1 VKGTVEV
8 RPLGNIAD
16 VKVAPES
23 QDALLTG
30 TGSVKMQLTGT
41 DFEFVDSVALLESKN
56 SESRPLEFTL
66 PQGKEQ
72 GEQAKMQTDR
82 YGRTCTGSLLT
93 RN

>member
-30 TGSVKMQLTGT
+30 DG
-41 DFEFVDSVALLESKN
+41 F
-56 SESRPLEFTL
+56 
-66 PQGKEQ
+66 GKDAAD
-72 GEQAKMQTDR
+72 G
-82 YGRTCTGSLLT
+82 
-93 RN
+93 N